1 MSKEQTYVVTGMGCD
16 GFVGSVTNAI
26 QQADGEASLSVN
38 VESGGV
44 TLQSALSEQA
54 VRSAVESAGF
64 DFGGRA
70 AQLRR

>member
-1 MSKEQTYVVTGMGCD
+1 M
-16 GFVGSVTNAI
+16 TNAI

-54 VRSAVESAGF
+54 VRSATEDVGF

-70 AQLRR
+70 A